1 MKPDASDG
9 DLAEEL
15 ARHGLRAT
23 RQRVALLGLLRAKGG
38 HHTVPELHREIRRR
52 QRNVSRKTVYEILGS
67 FVQAGLAACVTDSGE
82 PSTQYEAA
90 SEPHYHARCRICG
103 RLFDVPLGANSL
115 IRGHTRV
122 PEGFIVESIS
132 VTLRGVCL
140 RCREER

>member
-1 MKPDASDG
+1 MKRDPVDH

-23 RQRVALLGLLRAKGG
+23 RQRIALLALLRNKGG
-38 HHTVPELHREIRRR
+38 HHTVPELHRDLRR
-52 QRNVSRKTVYEILGS
+52 QQRHVSRKTVYEILGS
-67 FVQAGLAACVTDSGE
+67 FVQAGLAACVTDSSE

-90 SEPHYHARCRICG
+90 THPHYHARCRICS
-103 RLFDVPLGANSL
+103 RLFDVPVGASAQ
-115 IRGHTRV
+115 IRGHSKV
-122 PEGFIVESIS
+122 PEGFVVESIA